1 MTQAGPGAEMPSAN
15 DASLQTWQA
24 SWDSAWSALGA
35 SAPQPVLAELLQS
48 YSEPQRHYHTLQH
61 LGEAMGLLQPA
72 LGLAER
78 PGEVALAL
86 WFHDA
91 VYETQAKDNEARSA
105 DWAVAVVRGQ
115 GLPAEVAGRVHGL
128 IMATCHA
135 AQPSGIDAQL
145 LVDADLGI
153 LAADPLRFAEYEVQV
168 RAEYEWVPLPLYR
181 ARRREVLLGFMQRE
195 AIYCTDWFGQRLE
208 ARARCNLAQAL
219 GL

>member
-1 MTQAGPGAEMPSAN
+1 MTHAGPGAEMPSAN

-61 LGEAMGLLQPA
+61 LGEALGLLQPA

-153 LAADPLRFAEYEVQV
+153 LAAEPLRFAEYEVQV

>member
-1 MTQAGPGAEMPSAN
+1 MTQALAGNAWERAW
-15 DASLQTWQA
+15 AQA
-24 SWDSAWSALGA
+24 WGALGVP
-35 SAPQPVLAELLQS
+35 APAPLLAQLLQS

-61 LGEAMGLLQPA
+61 LAEVMDLLQPA
-72 LGLAER
+72 LPLAEH
-78 PGEVALAL
+78 PGEVELAL

-91 VYETQAKDNEARSA
+91 IYATQAKDNEARSA
-105 DWAVAVVRGQ
+105 EWAAAVLRGQ
-115 GLPAEVAGRVHGL
+115 GLPADVSGRVHGL

-153 LAADPLRFAEYEVQV
+153 LAADPLRFAEYELQV

-181 ARRREVLLGFMQRE
+181 AKRREVLQGFMQRE
-195 AIYCTDWFGQRLE
+195 AIYCTDWFRQRLE
-208 ARARCNLAQAL
+208 SRARRNLAQAL

>member
-1 MTQAGPGAEMPSAN
+1 MTQVGPGAEMPSAN

-35 SAPQPVLAELLQS
+35 SAPPPVLAELLQS

-61 LGEAMGLLQPA
+61 LGEALGLLQPA
-72 LGLAER
+72 LGLAAH

-86 WFHDA
+86 WFHDT

-135 AQPSGIDAQL
+135 AQKPSRGRAP
-145 LVDADLGI
+145 LGHTLRHP
-153 LAADPLRFAEYEVQV
+153 LALEPRVV
-168 RAEYEWVPLPLYR
+168 HGPLPPR
-181 ARRREVLLGFMQRE
+181 HTA
-195 AIYCTDWFGQRLE
+195 
-208 ARARCNLAQAL
+208 
-219 GL
+219 

>member
-1 MTQAGPGAEMPSAN
+1 MTQVGPGAEMPSAN

-35 SAPQPVLAELLQS
+35 SAPPPVLAELLQS

-72 LGLAER
+72 LGLAAH

-105 DWAVAVVRGQ
+105 DWAVVRCGQ
-115 GLPAEVAGRVHGL
+115 A
-128 IMATCHA
+128 C
-135 AQPSGIDAQL
+135 
-145 LVDADLGI
+145 
-153 LAADPLRFAEYEVQV
+153 
-168 RAEYEWVPLPLYR
+168 
-181 ARRREVLLGFMQRE
+181 RRRWPG
-195 AIYCTDWFGQRLE
+195 ACT
-208 ARARCNLAQAL
+208 A
-219 GL
+219 

>member
-61 LGEAMGLLQPA
+61 LGEALGLLQPA

-115 GLPAEVAGRVHGL
+115 GLPADIAERVHGL

>member
-1 MTQAGPGAEMPSAN
+1 MTQALAGSAWEH
-15 DASLQTWQA
+15 AWAQTWG
-24 SWDSAWSALGA
+24 ALGVP
-35 SAPQPVLAELLQS
+35 APAPLLARLLQS

-72 LGLAER
+72 LDLAEH

-91 VYETQAKDNEARSA
+91 VYQTQAKDNEARSA
-105 DWAVAVVRGQ
+105 DWAAAVLREQ
-115 GLPAEVAGRVHGL
+115 GLPADVAGRVHGL

-153 LAADPLRFAEYEVQV
+153 LAADPLRFAEYERQV

-181 ARRREVLLGFMQRE
+181 TRRREVLLGFMQRE
-195 AIYCTDWFGQRLE
+195 AIYCTDGFRERLE
-208 ARARCNLAQAL
+208 ARARRNLAQAL

>member
-1 MTQAGPGAEMPSAN
+1 MTHAGPRPQMPSAN

-24 SWDSAWSALGA
+24 SWESAWSALGA

-72 LGLAER
+72 LGLAEH

-91 VYETQAKDNEARSA
+91 VYQTQAKDNEARSA
-105 DWAVAVVRGQ
+105 DWAAAVLRGQ
-115 GLPAEVAGRVHGL
+115 GLPADVAGRVHGL

-153 LAADPLRFAEYEVQV
+153 LAADPLRFAELRSAGAGRV
-168 RAEYEWVPLPLYR
+168 RMGALAAVPR
-181 ARRREVLLGFMQRE
+181 
-195 AIYCTDWFGQRLE
+195 
-208 ARARCNLAQAL
+208 QAP
-219 GL
+219 

>member
-1 MTQAGPGAEMPSAN
+1 MTHAGPRAKMPTAN

-35 SAPQPVLAELLQS
+35 SAPQPVLTELLRS

-61 LGEAMGLLQPA
+61 LGEAMDLLQPA
-72 LGLAER
+72 LGLATH

-181 ARRREVLLGFMQRE
+181 AKRREVLLGFMQRE
-195 AIYCTDWFGQRLE
+195 AIYCTDWFRQRLE
-208 ARARCNLAQAL
+208 VRARRNLAQAL

>member
-24 SWDSAWSALGA
+24 SWQHAWSALGA

-61 LGEAMGLLQPA
+61 LGEALGLLQPA

>member
-24 SWDSAWSALGA
+24 SWQHAWSALGA

-72 LGLAER
+72 LGLAAH

-195 AIYCTDWFGQRLE
+195 AIYCTGWFRQRLE

>member
-1 MTQAGPGAEMPSAN
+1 MPSAN

-24 SWDSAWSALGA
+24 SWQHAWSALGA
-35 SAPQPVLAELLQS
+35 SAPQPVLTELLQS

-61 LGEAMGLLQPA
+61 LGEAMGLLQPV
-72 LGLAER
+72 LGLAAH

-91 VYETQAKDNEARSA
+91 VYQTQAKDNEARSA

-115 GLPAEVAGRVHGL
+115 GLPADIAERVHGL

-153 LAADPLRFAEYEVQV
+153 LAADPLRFSEYELQV

-181 ARRREVLLGFMQRE
+181 AKRREVLLGFMQRE
-195 AIYCTDWFGQRLE
+195 AIYCTDWFRQRLE
-208 ARARCNLAQAL
+208 VRARRNLAQAL

>member
-48 YSEPQRHYHTLQH
+48 YTEPQRHYHTLQH
-61 LGEAMGLLQPA
+61 LGEALGLLQPA

>member
-1 MTQAGPGAEMPSAN
+1 MPSAN

-72 LGLAER
+72 LGLAAH

-91 VYETQAKDNEARSA
+91 VYQTQAKDNEARST
-105 DWAVAVVRGQ
+105 DWAPDVLRGQ

-153 LAADPLRFAEYEVQV
+153 LAADPLRFAEYELQV

-181 ARRREVLLGFMQRE
+181 AKRREVLQGFMQR
-195 AIYCTDWFGQRLE
+195 
-208 ARARCNLAQAL
+208 
-219 GL
+219 

>member
-1 MTQAGPGAEMPSAN
+1 MPTAN

-35 SAPQPVLAELLQS
+35 SAPQTVLAELLQS

-61 LGEAMGLLQPA
+61 LGEALALLQPA
-72 LGLAER
+72 LSLAEH

-105 DWAVAVVRGQ
+105 DWAAAVLRGQ

-168 RAEYEWVPLPLYR
+168 RTEYEWVPLLLYR
-181 ARRREVLLGFMQRE
+181 AKRREVLLGFMQRE
-195 AIYCTDWFGQRLE
+195 AIYCTDWFRQRLE
-208 ARARCNLAQAL
+208 ARARRNLAQAL

>member
-24 SWDSAWSALGA
+24 SWQHAWSALGA

-72 LGLAER
+72 LGLAAH

-128 IMATCHA
+128 IMATCHT

-153 LAADPLRFAEYEVQV
+153 LAADPLRFAEYELQV

-181 ARRREVLLGFMQRE
+181 AKRREVLQGFMQRE
-195 AIYCTDWFGQRLE
+195 AIYCTDWFRQRLE

>member
-1 MTQAGPGAEMPSAN
+1 MTHAGPRPEMPSAN

-24 SWDSAWSALGA
+24 SWESAWSALGA

-72 LGLAER
+72 LGLAEH

-91 VYETQAKDNEARSA
+91 VYQTQAKDNEARSA
-105 DWAVAVVRGQ
+105 DWAAAVLREQ
-115 GLPAEVAGRVHGL
+115 GLPADVAGRVHGL

-153 LAADPLRFAEYEVQV
+153 LAADPLRFAEYELQV

-181 ARRREVLLGFMQRE
+181 AKRREVLLGFMQRE
-195 AIYCTDWFGQRLE
+195 AIYCTDWFRQRLE
-208 ARARCNLAQAL
+208 ARARRNLAQAL

>member
-1 MTQAGPGAEMPSAN
+1 MPSAN

-61 LGEAMGLLQPA
+61 LGEALGLLQPA

-115 GLPAEVAGRVHGL
+115 GLPADIAERVHGL

>member
-24 SWDSAWSALGA
+24 SWQHAWSALGA

-72 LGLAER
+72 LGLAAH

-91 VYETQAKDNEARSA
+91 VYQTQAKDNEARSA

-115 GLPAEVAGRVHGL
+115 GLPADIAERVHGL

-153 LAADPLRFAEYEVQV
+153 LAADPLRFSEYELQV
-168 RAEYEWVPLPLYR
+168 RAEYEWVPLPLYC

-195 AIYCTDWFGQRLE
+195 AIYCTDWFRQRLE
-208 ARARCNLAQAL
+208 VRARRNLAQAL

>member
-1 MTQAGPGAEMPSAN
+1 MTHAGPRAKMPTAN

-72 LGLAER
+72 LGLATH

-91 VYETQAKDNEARSA
+91 VYETQSKDNEARSA

-115 GLPAEVAGRVHGL
+115 GLPADIAERVHGL

-135 AQPSGIDAQL
+135 ARPSGIDAQL

-181 ARRREVLLGFMQRE
+181 AKRREVLLGFMQRE
-195 AIYCTDWFGQRLE
+195 VIYCTDWFRQRLE
-208 ARARCNLAQAL
+208 ARARRNLAQAL

>member
-1 MTQAGPGAEMPSAN
+1 MTHAGPRAKMPTAN

-24 SWDSAWSALGA
+24 SWESAWSALGA

-72 LGLAER
+72 LGLATH

-91 VYETQAKDNEARSA
+91 VYETQSKDNEACSA

-115 GLPAEVAGRVHGL
+115 GLPADIAERVHGL

-153 LAADPLRFAEYEVQV
+153 LAADPLRFSEYELQV

-181 ARRREVLLGFMQRE
+181 AKRREVLLGFMQRE
-195 AIYCTDWFGQRLE
+195 AIYCTDWFRQRLE
-208 ARARCNLAQAL
+208 ARARRNLAQAL

>member
-1 MTQAGPGAEMPSAN
+1 MTHAGPRAQMPSAN

-72 LGLAER
+72 LGLAAH

-91 VYETQAKDNEARSA
+91 VYQTQAKDNEARSA
-105 DWAVAVVRGQ
+105 DWAAAVLRGQ

-135 AQPSGIDAQL
+135 AQRSEEHTSELQSP
-145 LVDADLGI
+145 
-153 LAADPLRFAEYEVQV
+153 
-168 RAEYEWVPLPLYR
+168 
-181 ARRREVLLGFMQRE
+181 
-195 AIYCTDWFGQRLE
+195 
-208 ARARCNLAQAL
+208 CNLVCRLLLEKKKKTKSAQNSSTPCVRT
-219 GL
+219 

>member
-61 LGEAMGLLQPA
+61 LGEALGLLQPA

>member
-24 SWDSAWSALGA
+24 SWQHAWSALGA

-72 LGLAER
+72 LGLAAH

>member
-1 MTQAGPGAEMPSAN
+1 MTHAGPRPQMPSAN
-15 DASLQTWQA
+15 DASLQTWQE
-24 SWDSAWSALGA
+24 SWESAWSALDA

-72 LGLAER
+72 LGLATH

-91 VYETQAKDNEARSA
+91 VYETQSKDNEARSA

-115 GLPAEVAGRVHGL
+115 GLPADIAERVHGL

-153 LAADPLRFAEYEVQV
+153 LAADPLRFSEYELQV

-181 ARRREVLLGFMQRE
+181 AKRREVLLGFMQRE
-195 AIYCTDWFGQRLE
+195 AIYCTDWFRQRLE
-208 ARARCNLAQAL
+208 ARARRNLAQAL